1 MERSLEVGTRSRCG
15 AWRWG
20 LVGKGVVTVDSRQA
34 VETLR
39 LQEQQSTK
47 DSEWEKNM
55 GRVEPGWDPGWGGR
69 AVLEGLQ

>member
-1 MERSLEVGTRSRCG
+1 M
-15 AWRWG
+15 
-20 LVGKGVVTVDSRQA
+20 VGKGVVTVDSRQA

-55 GRVEPGWDPGWGGR
+55 GRVGPGWDPGWGGR